1 MNIRFLGFGRLEV
14 EGVEYDYDLVI
25 ERGEVRKRHKGPS
38 KAYRHEFG
46 HTPLS
51 AEELLPWHGGKLYI
65 GTGTYGRLPIM
76 PEVHAE
82 AKRRGV
88 ELVALPTEALCR
100 ELVRYQREEINA
112 VLHLTC

>member
-88 ELVALPTEALCR
+88 ELLALPTEALCR
-100 ELVRYQREEINA
+100 ELVHYQRAEINA